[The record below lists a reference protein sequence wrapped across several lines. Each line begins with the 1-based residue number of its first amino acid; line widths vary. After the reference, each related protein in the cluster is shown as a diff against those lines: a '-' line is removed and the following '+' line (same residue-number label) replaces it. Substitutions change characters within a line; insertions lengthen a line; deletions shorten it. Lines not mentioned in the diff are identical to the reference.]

1 MNKFIV
7 LSFLVGVPVVG
18 QGCKARQS
26 GNQSAT
32 ESAAKIGQISG
43 FEEIEV
49 AVKSRLFVEN
59 QDFYRYNIHQG
70 VNPATTKLSASLGG
84 FADRGQIREYLNGD
98 PNPLSAYLWSNIFA
112 SFAERV
118 GDRCDEYKQGNFDLP
133 VVAFD
138 PDATESRAVTLQ
150 FKPNVGEL
158 LGNLCGTGDRAA
170 EFFDVILPGI
180 GSYNASLKQAWLG
193 AYFASSTPGAAPA
206 PTPSERL
213 KQMLY
218 ETLLNPYVLMRYQ

>member
-1 MNKFIV
+1 MPRK
-7 LSFLVGVPVVG
+7 
-18 QGCKARQS
+18 S

-32 ESAAKIGQISG
+32 QSAAKIGKIAG
-43 FEEIEV
+43 YEEIEV
-49 AVKSRLFVEN
+49 AIKSRFFVEN
-59 QDFYRYNIHQG
+59 QAFYGYNIHQG
-70 VNPATTKLSASLGG
+70 VNPATTKLSASLGA

-133 VVAFD
+133 LAAFD

-158 LGNLCGTGDRAA
+158 LANLCGTGDRGA

-180 GSYNASLKQAWLG
+180 GSYNAALKQAWLA
-193 AYFASSTPGAAPA
+193 AYFPRSTPDAVPVA
-206 PTPSERL
+206 TPPERL

-218 ETLLNPYVLMRYQ
+218 ETLLNPYILMHYQ